1 MRLLPLAAAGV
12 TLAVVAG
19 AASISVVGASR
30 QSAFASRASSLQ
42 HVWDADV
49 AAGVPD
55 ASIAPLRHT
64 LQSSNYQAAW
74 WSPTWWTN
82 TGSALLDDLQQRTDA
97 AWNAAI
103 AGARAGA
110 QTSLDNWAQL
120 VQQLGPFIP
129 SAAASDAATWPSA
142 LQTATTPSAI
152 KRLAGLWSTEVGIA
166 RHDAQTAQI
175 NAQINAELAG
185 AGGVSGLLAQAKSV
199 VVTTQQ
205 DNLDAGQLPALI
217 SALQDELR
225 GGADP
230 TQTADQMVTEVKS
243 VQALIALNNDVSAG
257 LRPLLLLVDQ
267 AGAEGTPNGH
277 SFVSQYS
284 TVASSLHDATNT
296 AQLNAVQS
304 QMSSMQSSVN
314 QELSTNQCGH
324 NVGSGKVITVNL
336 TLQEAVFYQDGCEV
350 QATPV
355 TTGRALLRTPTGT
368 FHVFTRASP
377 FQFISPWPKTSPF
390 YYYPSW
396 VSWVMEFASGGYF
409 LHDAPWEPNWQYG
422 PGSEDSS
429 GASHG
434 CIHIPTPVMK
444 WAYTWTPNG
453 TPVLISY

>member
-1 MRLLPLAAAGV
+1 M
-12 TLAVVAG
+12 
-19 AASISVVGASR
+19 VGASR
-30 QSAFASRASSLQ
+30 QSAFASRASTLQ
-42 HVWDADV
+42 HVWDTDV
-49 AAGVPD
+49 AAGMPE
-55 ASIAPLRHT
+55 ASVAPLRQT
-64 LQSSNYQAAW
+64 LQSSKYQAAW

-103 AGARAGA
+103 AGARASA
-110 QTSLDNWAQL
+110 QTSLDNWTQL
-120 VQQLGPFIP
+120 MQQLGPFIP
-129 SAAASDAATWPSA
+129 SAATSDAATWPSA
-142 LQTATTPSAI
+142 LQTAATPSAI
-152 KRLAGLWSTEVGIA
+152 KRLAGLWSTAVGIA

-205 DNLDAGQLPALI
+205 DNLDPGQLPALI

-230 TQTADQMVTEVKS
+230 TQTVDQMVTEVKA

-257 LRPLLLLVDQ
+257 LHPLLLSVDQ
-267 AGAEGTPNGH
+267 AGAEGTPNGR
-277 SFVSQYS
+277 SFVAQYS
-284 TVASSLHDATNT
+284 TVSSSLHDATT
-296 AQLNAVQS
+296 AAQLNAVQL
-304 QMSSMQSSVN
+304 QMSSLQSTVN
-314 QELSTNQCGH
+314 QELTTNQCGH
-324 NVGSGKVITVNL
+324 NVGSGKAVTVNL

-355 TTGRALLRTPTGT
+355 TTGRAQLRTPTGT
-368 FHVFTRASP
+368 FHIFTRASP
-377 FQFISPWPKTSPF
+377 FQFISPWPKSSPF

-396 VSWVMEFASGGYF
+396 VSWVLGFASGGYF

-422 PGSEDSS
+422 PGSENSS

-444 WAYTWTPNG
+444 WFYQWAPNG
-453 TPVLISY
+453 TAVLISY